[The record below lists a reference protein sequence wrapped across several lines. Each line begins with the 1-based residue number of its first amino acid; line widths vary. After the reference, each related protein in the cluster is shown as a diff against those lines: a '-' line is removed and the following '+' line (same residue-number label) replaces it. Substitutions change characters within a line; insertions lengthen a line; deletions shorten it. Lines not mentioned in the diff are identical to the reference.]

1 MQIMDSHVAGMLKM
15 PPEQCQR
22 ALAALHEYQQ
32 TGERP
37 DLSDDWAL
45 DAWWESI
52 EPVLATSR
60 GIAERRAAAGSR
72 GGRARKARACGEQG
86 ETDGEQTEAKAKQ
99 TEAKAKQTEAKAKQT
114 EAKAKQ
120 TEAKAK
126 QTEAKAK
133 QTEAKAKQSE
143 ANRSKGQAKAKQTQ
157 AEEEVEVE
165 VEVNRETGA
174 RESDGAALD
183 PLGGRWALAAYRRPT
198 PSEVEGYVL
207 AAGGH
212 PISGEDFVA
221 WYDDHGWPARGWH
234 GTAMT
239 WSRKRRD
246 EAALGRRPGARA
258 APDASAFEAY
268 GAAAVS
274 AAEAF
279 GEGEVACDAAHD

>member
-22 ALAALHEYQQ
+22 ALAALAGYQQ

-72 GGRARKARACGEQG
+72 GGRARKAQACGEQADA
-86 ETDGEQTEAKAKQ
+86 DGEQTQAKAKQ
-99 TEAKAKQTEAKAKQT
+99 TEANGKQTQASG
-114 EAKAKQ
+114 
-120 TEAKAK
+120 
-126 QTEAKAK
+126 
-133 QTEAKAKQSE
+133 KQSE
-143 ANRSKGQAKAKQTQ
+143 ANGKQTQ
-157 AEEEVEVE
+157 AEEEEE
-165 VEVNRETGA
+165 GEEEVNRETGA
-174 RESDGAALD
+174 RESDEAALD
-183 PLGGRWALAAYRRPT
+183 PLGERPSPAAYRRPT

-207 AAGGH
+207 ASGGH

-279 GEGEVACDAAHD
+279 GGEVACDAAHD

>member
-22 ALAALHEYQQ
+22 ALAALAGYQQ

-86 ETDGEQTEAKAKQ
+86 EADGEQTEANGKQRPSKPKQ
-99 TEAKAKQTEAKAKQT
+99 TQ
-114 EAKAKQ
+114 
-120 TEAKAK
+120 
-126 QTEAKAK
+126 
-133 QTEAKAKQSE
+133 AKAKQSE
-143 ANRSKGQAKAKQTQ
+143 ANASKGQAKAKQTQ
-157 AEEEVEVE
+157 AEEEEE
-165 VEVNRETGA
+165 GEEEVNRDTGA
-174 RESDGAALD
+174 RESDDAALD
-183 PLGGRWALAAYRRPT
+183 PLGERPSPAAYRRPT

-268 GAAAVS
+268 GASAVS

-279 GEGEVACDAAHD
+279 GGEVARDADCD

>member
-22 ALAALHEYQQ
+22 ALAALAEYQQ

-72 GGRARKARACGEQG
+72 GGRARKAQACGEQ
-86 ETDGEQTEAKAKQ
+86 TDADGEQG
-99 TEAKAKQTEAKAKQT
+99 
-114 EAKAKQ
+114 
-120 TEAKAK
+120 
-126 QTEAKAK
+126 
-133 QTEAKAKQSE
+133 EAKAKQSE
-143 ANRSKGQAKAKQTQ
+143 ASDKQTASKRKQTEANGKQTQAKAKQTQ
-157 AEEEVEVE
+157 AEEEEE
-165 VEVNRETGA
+165 EEGEEEVNRETGA
-174 RESDGAALD
+174 PARGDAGLD
-183 PLGGRWALAAYRRPT
+183 PLGERPSPAAYRRPT

-246 EAALGRRPGARA
+246 EAALGRGPGARA

-279 GEGEVACDAAHD
+279 GGEVACDAAHD

>member
-1 MQIMDSHVAGMLKM
+1 MQIMDSHVAGMLRM
-15 PPEQCQR
+15 PPEQCKR
-22 ALAALHEYQQ
+22 ALAALAEYQQ

-72 GGRARKARACGEQG
+72 GGRARKAQACEGQA
-86 ETDGEQTEAKAKQ
+86 DGKQSEASDGQAQAKAEQTEANASKPKQAPSKRKQ
-99 TEAKAKQTEAKAKQT
+99 TEA
-114 EAKAKQ
+114 
-120 TEAKAK
+120 
-126 QTEAKAK
+126 
-133 QTEAKAKQSE
+133 S
-143 ANRSKGQAKAKQTQ
+143 GKQTQ
-157 AEEEVEVE
+157 AEEEEE
-165 VEVNRETGA
+165 EEEEVNRERSAPVRGDA
-174 RESDGAALD
+174 GPD
-183 PLGGRWALAAYRRPT
+183 PLGERPSPAAYRRPT

-279 GEGEVACDAAHD
+279 GEAVGDASGD

>member
-22 ALAALHEYQQ
+22 ALAALAEYQQ

-72 GGRARKARACGEQG
+72 GGRARKAQAC
-86 ETDGEQTEAKAKQ
+86 DGQADG
-99 TEAKAKQTEAKAKQT
+99 
-114 EAKAKQ
+114 
-120 TEAKAK
+120 
-126 QTEAKAK
+126 
-133 QTEAKAKQSE
+133 KQSE
-143 ANRSKGQAKAKQTQ
+143 ASSKQTQAKAKQTQ
-157 AEEEVEVE
+157 AKAKQSEAEEEEEEDEE
-165 VEVNRETGA
+165 VEVNRERSAPVRGGA
-174 RESDGAALD
+174 GPD
-183 PLGGRWALAAYRRPT
+183 PLGELTSPAAYRRPT

-279 GEGEVACDAAHD
+279 GEGEATCGASGD

>member
-99 TEAKAKQTEAKAKQT
+99 TEANGKQTQASGKQT
-114 EAKAKQ
+114 
-120 TEAKAK
+120 
-126 QTEAKAK
+126 
-133 QTEAKAKQSE
+133 
-143 ANRSKGQAKAKQTQ
+143 QAKAKQTQ
-157 AEEEVEVE
+157 AEEEEE
-165 VEVNRETGA
+165 GEGEEEVNRETGA
-174 RESDGAALD
+174 RESDEAALD
-183 PLGGRWALAAYRRPT
+183 PLGERPSPAAYRRPT

-207 AAGGH
+207 ASGGH

-279 GEGEVACDAAHD
+279 GGEVACDAAHD

>member
-15 PPEQCQR
+15 PPEQCKR

-37 DLSDDWAL
+37 DFGGDWAL

-72 GGRARKARACGEQG
+72 GGRARKARACGEQADA
-86 ETDGEQTEAKAKQ
+86 DGKQSEANGKQ
-99 TEAKAKQTEAKAKQT
+99 TASKPKQTQ
-114 EAKAKQ
+114 
-120 TEAKAK
+120 
-126 QTEAKAK
+126 
-133 QTEAKAKQSE
+133 AKAKQSE
-143 ANRSKGQAKAKQTQ
+143 ANGKQTQ
-157 AEEEVEVE
+157 AEEEEE
-165 VEVNRETGA
+165 GEEEVNRETGA
-174 RESDGAALD
+174 RESDEAALD
-183 PLGGRWALAAYRRPT
+183 PLGERPSPAAYRRPT

-207 AAGGH
+207 ASGGH

-268 GAAAVS
+268 GASAVS

-279 GEGEVACDAAHD
+279 GGEVACDAAHD

>member
-15 PPEQCQR
+15 PPEQCKR

-37 DLSDDWAL
+37 DFGGDWAL

-72 GGRARKARACGEQG
+72 GGRARKAQAC
-86 ETDGEQTEAKAKQ
+86 DGQVNADGKQAQANGKQ
-99 TEAKAKQTEAKAKQT
+99 TASKPKQA
-114 EAKAKQ
+114 
-120 TEAKAK
+120 
-126 QTEAKAK
+126 
-133 QTEAKAKQSE
+133 
-143 ANRSKGQAKAKQTQ
+143 Q
-157 AEEEVEVE
+157 AEEEGEE
-165 VEVNRETGA
+165 EVNREIGA

-183 PLGGRWALAAYRRPT
+183 PLGERPSLAAYRRPT

-279 GEGEVACDAAHD
+279 GDGEADRVASGD

>member
-1 MQIMDSHVAGMLKM
+1 MQIMDSHVAGMLRM
-15 PPEQCQR
+15 PPEQCKR
-22 ALAALHEYQQ
+22 ALAALAEYQQ

-72 GGRARKARACGEQG
+72 GGRARKAQACGGQA
-86 ETDGEQTEAKAKQ
+86 DGKQSEASDGQADADGKQAEASGKQ
-99 TEAKAKQTEAKAKQT
+99 TASKP
-114 EAKAKQ
+114 
-120 TEAKAK
+120 
-126 QTEAKAK
+126 
-133 QTEAKAKQSE
+133 KQSE
-143 ANRSKGQAKAKQTQ
+143 ANGKQTQAKAKQPQ
-157 AEEEVEVE
+157 AEEEGEE
-165 VEVNRETGA
+165 EVNREIGA
-174 RESDGAALD
+174 PVRDDAGPD
-183 PLGGRWALAAYRRPT
+183 PLGEPAAPAPYRRPT

-207 AAGGH
+207 ASGGH

-221 WYDDHGWPARGWH
+221 WYDDHGWPPRGWH

-258 APDASAFEAY
+258 APDAAAFEAY

-279 GEGEVACDAAHD
+279 GGEGAGDGARG

>member
-15 PPEQCQR
+15 PPEQCKR
-22 ALAALHEYQQ
+22 ALAALVEYQQ
-32 TGERP
+32 TGARP
-37 DLSDDWAL
+37 DFEGDWAL

-72 GGRARKARACGEQG
+72 GGRARKAQACEGQA
-86 ETDGEQTEAKAKQ
+86 DGKQSEASDGQAQAKAEQTEANASKPKQAASKRKQ
-99 TEAKAKQTEAKAKQT
+99 TEA
-114 EAKAKQ
+114 
-120 TEAKAK
+120 
-126 QTEAKAK
+126 
-133 QTEAKAKQSE
+133 S
-143 ANRSKGQAKAKQTQ
+143 GKQTQ
-157 AEEEVEVE
+157 AEEEEE
-165 VEVNRETGA
+165 EEEEVNRERSAPVRGDA
-174 RESDGAALD
+174 GPD
-183 PLGGRWALAAYRRPT
+183 PLGERPSPAAYRRPT

-279 GEGEVACDAAHD
+279 GEGEADSVASGD

>member
-15 PPEQCQR
+15 PPEQCKR
-22 ALAALHEYQQ
+22 ALAALAGYQQ

-37 DLSDDWAL
+37 DFGGDWAL

-86 ETDGEQTEAKAKQ
+86 EADGKQAQANGKQ
-99 TEAKAKQTEAKAKQT
+99 TVSKPKQAQANGKQTV
-114 EAKAKQ
+114 
-120 TEAKAK
+120 
-126 QTEAKAK
+126 
-133 QTEAKAKQSE
+133 
-143 ANRSKGQAKAKQTQ
+143 SKPKQ
-157 AEEEVEVE
+157 AEEEEE
-165 VEVNRETGA
+165 GEEEGNRATGA

-183 PLGGRWALAAYRRPT
+183 PLGERPSPAAYRRPT

-207 AAGGH
+207 ASGGH

-268 GAAAVS
+268 GASAVS

-279 GEGEVACDAAHD
+279 GGEVACDAAHD

>member
-37 DLSDDWAL
+37 DFSGDWAL

-86 ETDGEQTEAKAKQ
+86 DAGGEQTQAKARQSEANGKQTQANSKQSEAKAKQ
-99 TEAKAKQTEAKAKQT
+99 TEANGKQTQAKAKQT
-114 EAKAKQ
+114 
-120 TEAKAK
+120 
-126 QTEAKAK
+126 
-133 QTEAKAKQSE
+133 
-143 ANRSKGQAKAKQTQ
+143 QAKAKQTQ
-157 AEEEVEVE
+157 AEEEEE
-165 VEVNRETGA
+165 EEGEEEVNRETGA

-183 PLGGRWALAAYRRPT
+183 PLGERPSPAAYRRPT

-207 AAGGH
+207 ASGGH

-268 GAAAVS
+268 GASAVS

-279 GEGEVACDAAHD
+279 GGEVACDAAHD

>member
-72 GGRARKARACGEQG
+72 GGRARKAQAEAGQ
-86 ETDGEQTEAKAKQ
+86 TDADGKQAEANGKQAEAKAKQ
-99 TEAKAKQTEAKAKQT
+99 T
-114 EAKAKQ
+114 
-120 TEAKAK
+120 
-126 QTEAKAK
+126 
-133 QTEAKAKQSE
+133 
-143 ANRSKGQAKAKQTQ
+143 QAKAKQTQ
-157 AEEEVEVE
+157 AEEEEE
-165 VEVNRETGA
+165 GEEEVNRETGA
-174 RESDGAALD
+174 CESDGEALD
-183 PLGGRWALAAYRRPT
+183 PLGERPSPAAYRRPT

-207 AAGGH
+207 ASGGH

-268 GAAAVS
+268 GASAVS

-279 GEGEVACDAAHD
+279 GGEVACDAAHD

>member
-86 ETDGEQTEAKAKQ
+86 EADGEQTEAKAKQ
-99 TEAKAKQTEAKAKQT
+99 S
-114 EAKAKQ
+114 
-120 TEAKAK
+120 
-126 QTEAKAK
+126 
-133 QTEAKAKQSE
+133 EAKAKQSE

-157 AEEEVEVE
+157 AEEEEE
-165 VEVNRETGA
+165 EEGEEELNEETGA
-174 RESDGAALD
+174 RESAEAALD
-183 PLGGRWALAAYRRPT
+183 PLGERPSPAAYRRPT

-207 AAGGH
+207 ASGGH

-268 GAAAVS
+268 GASAVS

-279 GEGEVACDAAHD
+279 GGEVACDAAHD

>member
-15 PPEQCQR
+15 PPEQCKR

-37 DLSDDWAL
+37 DFGGDWAL

-86 ETDGEQTEAKAKQ
+86 DAGGEQTQAKAKQ
-99 TEAKAKQTEAKAKQT
+99 TEANGKQTQASGKQTE
-114 EAKAKQ
+114 
-120 TEAKAK
+120 
-126 QTEAKAK
+126 
-133 QTEAKAKQSE
+133 
-143 ANRSKGQAKAKQTQ
+143 AKAKQTQ
-157 AEEEVEVE
+157 AEEEEE
-165 VEVNRETGA
+165 GEEEVNRETGA
-174 RESDGAALD
+174 RESGEAALD
-183 PLGGRWALAAYRRPT
+183 PLGERPSPAAYRRPT

-279 GEGEVACDAAHD
+279 GGEVACDAAHD

>member
-15 PPEQCQR
+15 PPEQCKR

-37 DLSDDWAL
+37 DFGGDWAL

-86 ETDGEQTEAKAKQ
+86 DADGEQTQAKAKQ
-99 TEAKAKQTEAKAKQT
+99 TEANGKQTASKRKQTE
-114 EAKAKQ
+114 
-120 TEAKAK
+120 
-126 QTEAKAK
+126 
-133 QTEAKAKQSE
+133 
-143 ANRSKGQAKAKQTQ
+143 AKAKQTQ
-157 AEEEVEVE
+157 AEEEEE
-165 VEVNRETGA
+165 GEEEMNRETGA
-174 RESDGAALD
+174 RESAEAALD
-183 PLGGRWALAAYRRPT
+183 RLGERPSPAAYRRPT

-279 GEGEVACDAAHD
+279 GGEVACDAAHD

>member
-1 MQIMDSHVAGMLKM
+1 MDSHVAGMLRM
-15 PPEQCQR
+15 PPEQCKR
-22 ALAALHEYQQ
+22 ALAALAEYQQ

-72 GGRARKARACGEQG
+72 GGRARKAQACGGRAEAS
-86 ETDGEQTEAKAKQ
+86 DGQADADGKQAEANGKQ
-99 TEAKAKQTEAKAKQT
+99 TASKR
-114 EAKAKQ
+114 
-120 TEAKAK
+120 
-126 QTEAKAK
+126 
-133 QTEAKAKQSE
+133 KQSE
-143 ANRSKGQAKAKQTQ
+143 ANGKQTQAKAKQPQ
-157 AEEEVEVE
+157 AEEEGEE
-165 VEVNRETGA
+165 EVNRERSA
-174 RESDGAALD
+174 RGSDEAALD
-183 PLGGRWALAAYRRPT
+183 PLGEPTSPAAYRRPT

-279 GEGEVACDAAHD
+279 GDGEAVCDAAHD